1 MNRWQPTRKENKAL
15 SGIKKEEEKRAL
27 AQFVCSQGH
36 NFLPVSF
43 MSVLSTNHCAP
54 SSVNPT

>member
-1 MNRWQPTRKENKAL
+1 MNIWQPTRKENKAL
-15 SGIKKEEEKRAL
+15 SGIKKKAEKPGL
-27 AQFVCSQGH
+27 AQFVCSQGN
-36 NFLPVSF
+36 NFLPISF